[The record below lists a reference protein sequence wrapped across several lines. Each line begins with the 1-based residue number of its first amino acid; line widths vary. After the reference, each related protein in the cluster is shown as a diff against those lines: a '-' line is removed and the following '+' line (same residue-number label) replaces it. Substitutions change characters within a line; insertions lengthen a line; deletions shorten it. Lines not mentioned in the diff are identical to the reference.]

1 MRFHQLAVKSMKG
14 LQPESLPPTDDAA
27 LQHSLRVY
35 LQIHQ
40 WKSLMEDEID
50 PTKWGWKECENQLE
64 PVMMTMVRL
73 CFIV

>member
-1 MRFHQLAVKSMKG
+1 MKG

-27 LQHSLRVY
+27 WQHSLRVY

-40 WKSLMEDEID
+40 WKNLMEDEID
-50 PTKWGWKECENQLE
+50 PTKWGWKESGNQLE

-73 CFIV
+73 RFIVRL